1 MKYEIKHRI
10 TGAVLFSMEC
20 ESIKLCVEAAVRAG
34 CDLSGANL
42 SDADLSGATLFGCDL
57 SDANLS
63 DANLSDANL
72 SDANLSDANLSDANL
87 SRADLSDANLSDA
100 YLSDATLSGATLF
113 GCDLSRADLSGADL
127 SGVKQAAQLGQPD
140 GWHAWTYI
148 TPENKQ
154 RVRVGCRDYTIAEG
168 RDYWKG
174 KDNRREVLAA
184 LDYAEAIGKLRQWG
198 Q

>member
-42 SDADLSGATLFGCDL
+42 SDA
-57 SDANLS
+57 
-63 DANLSDANL
+63 
-72 SDANLSDANLSDANL
+72 NLSDANLSDANL
-87 SRADLSDANLSDA
+87 SRADLSDATLSGA

>member
-42 SDADLSGATLFGCDL
+42 SDADLSGVNLFGCDLSRANLSDAYLSGANLFGCDLFGCDL

-63 DANLSDANL
+63 RANLSGCDL
-72 SDANLSDANLSDANL
+72 SRANL
-87 SRADLSDANLSDA
+87 SRA
-100 YLSDATLSGATLF
+100 YLSDATLSG
-113 GCDLSRADLSGADL
+113 
-127 SGVKQAAQLGQPD
+127 VKQASQLGQPD